1 MWLEGKVAVV
11 YGGGGAI
18 GGAAARAFAREGARV
33 HLAGRTRARLDV
45 VAQEIEAVGGRAECA
60 ALDVLDEQAVE
71 RHAAAVAEAA
81 GRIDVVLNA
90 VGIAHVQGTPL
101 LELGYDEYA
110 QPLAGYTRSNFL
122 TARAAARQMVRQGSG
137 VILTLSTPGSRLAG
151 GGYMGY
157 GAACAAVE
165 AMTRHLAGEL
175 GPHGVRAVCLRS
187 DAIPEALG
195 RQSHTADVFRK
206 AAQQAGTSIEEMLAE
221 HARSATLLR
230 RLPTLQQLADA
241 AVFAASDRAGAVT
254 ACLLNVTC
262 GSVVDV

>member
-18 GGAAARAFAREGARV
+18 GGAVARAFAREGARV
-33 HLAGRTRARLDV
+33 HLAGRTQARLDA
-45 VAQEIEAVGGRAECA
+45 VAAEIVAAGGQAECA
-60 ALDVLDEQAVE
+60 ALDVLDEEAVE
-71 RHAAAVAEAA
+71 HHASAVAEAT
-81 GRIDVVLNA
+81 GRFDVMLNA
-90 VGIAHVQGTPL
+90 VGISHVQGTPL

-110 QPLAGYTRSNFL
+110 HPLEGYTRSNFL
-122 TARAAARQMVRQGSG
+122 TARAAARRMVRQGTG
-137 VILTLSTPGSRLAG
+137 VILMLSTPGARMAG
-151 GGYMGY
+151 GGFMGY

-195 RQSHTADVFRK
+195 RHSHTAEVFRK
-206 AAQQAGTSIEEMLAE
+206 AAQQAGMTVDGMLAE
-221 HARSATLLR
+221 RARSATLLQ